1 MAGSAVKIASE
12 ALRDRALETAARL
25 LQTVP
30 DALRLSN
37 GVVEAI
43 SGGASLPLG
52 DVASHLDATG
62 GLVGEGRFVAG
73 HMTYPYGIHAAQV
86 SVDPSTCGITIERYL
101 VGYDVGRAINPMLI
115 EGQIVGAAAQGIGGA
130 LLEEFVYDENGQP
143 LAASFADY
151 LMPTCHE
158 VPEIEVLL
166 REDAPSPLNPL
177 GVKGAG
183 EAGINAVGAALAAAI
198 DAAIQKPGAVT
209 QLPITPARLH
219 AILRGPRSRHLIHGR
234 G

>member
-1 MAGSAVKIASE
+1 VKIAAE
-12 ALRDRALETAARL
+12 ALRDRALEVAATL
-25 LQTVP
+25 LQTTP

-37 GVVEAI
+37 GTIEAV
-43 SGGASLPLG
+43 SGGASLALG
-52 DVASHLDATG
+52 DLALHLKDSG
-62 GLVGEGRFVAG
+62 GLTSEGRFVAG
-73 HMTYPYGIHAAQV
+73 HMTYPYGIHVAQV
-86 SVDPSTCGITIERYL
+86 RVDPQTCGITIERYL

-151 LMPTCHE
+151 LMPTCRE
-158 VPEIEVLL
+158 VPEVEVLL

-183 EAGINAVGAALAAAI
+183 EGGINAVGAALAAAI
-198 DAAIQKPGAVT
+198 DAAIERPGAVD
-209 QLPITPARLH
+209 QLPIAPTRLH
-219 AILRGPRSRHLIHGR
+219 AILRSPRS
-234 G
+234 